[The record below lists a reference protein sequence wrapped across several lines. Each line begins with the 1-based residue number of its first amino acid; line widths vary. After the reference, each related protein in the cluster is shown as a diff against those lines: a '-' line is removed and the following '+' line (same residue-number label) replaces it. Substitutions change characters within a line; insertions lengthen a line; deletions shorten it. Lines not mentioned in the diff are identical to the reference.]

1 MREKIPTESSERN
14 VNTAHESMLAKW
26 KAALRAAGLRQ
37 TKQRMAVL
45 EILAEATIPVTHA
58 EVTARLSRAGYDRA
72 TIYRNLISLM
82 KIGLVVRSDH
92 GDHVWRFAVVRVLD
106 RSTARK
112 SAHFLC
118 TDCGAMSSLPD
129 GVVRLVPNEGV
140 PQAVLA
146 QSVQIQVRG
155 RCDRCDEA

>member
-1 MREKIPTESSERN
+1 MQKKLPKESSEPN
-14 VNTAHESMLAKW
+14 VNDSVLAKW

-45 EILAEATIPVTHA
+45 ETLAEATIPLTHA
-58 EVTARLSRAGYDRA
+58 DVTARLSRAGYDRA

-82 KIGLVVRSDH
+82 RIGLVVRSDH

-129 GVVRLVPNEGV
+129 GVVRLVPSEAV
-140 PQAVLA
+140 PHAVLA